1 MGEPTAER
9 QSEPSPGETP
19 FRPLVAFDFDG
30 TLTWRDSF
38 LGFLAWRAG
47 GRRYVMGLARLLP
60 AGLAYLTHRDR
71 GRMKAAAVREF
82 LRGATRAELEADA
95 QRFAT
100 ERARSLLRPDA
111 VRAWRRWQA
120 GGARLVIVSAS
131 PDLVVGPF
139 GRGLGAERVI
149 GTELAFDEAGH
160 ATGAL
165 AGPNCRGPEKA
176 RRLQAAFGDDIRLE
190 AAYGD
195 SDGDLA
201 MLAMADEAGM
211 KVFSGKPEGARS

>member
-1 MGEPTAER
+1 MLTSLNTAR
-9 QSEPSPGETP
+9 
-19 FRPLVAFDFDG
+19 RP
-30 TLTWRDSF
+30 
-38 LGFLAWRAG
+38 
-47 GRRYVMGLARLLP
+47 RRW
-60 AGLAYLTHRDR
+60 
-71 GRMKAAAVREF
+71 
-82 LRGATRAELEADA
+82 ATRAELEADA

-120 GGARLVIVSAS
+120 QGARLVIVTAT
-131 PDLVVGPF
+131 PDLVVAPF